1 MTKLLAYG
9 GGLNG
14 SVVDGHPQDGKVW
27 LLRGDWVRD
36 RDSFSS
42 AKVEAINVGEDFT
55 VREFITKSGEVVL
68 VAEHEVVI
76 SDEELQKRIDVMKS
90 LRVLP

>member
-14 SVVDGHPQDGKVW
+14 SVVNGDPQDGKVW
-27 LLRGDWVRD
+27 LLRGDWVAD
-36 RDSFSS
+36 RNTHSS
-42 AKVEAINVGEDFT
+42 AKVEAINTGEDFT
-55 VREFITKSGEVVL
+55 VREFITKSGDVVL

-90 LRVLP
+90 LRMLP

>member
-9 GGLNG
+9 GGLTG
-14 SVVDGHPQDGKVW
+14 RVVEGEPLDGKVR

-36 RDSFSS
+36 RDISS
-42 AKVEAINVGEDFT
+42 SEKVTPINMDEEFT

-76 SDEELQKRIDVMKS
+76 PDEELQKKIDVMKS